1 MNEVKNALKRMAF
14 YYLLL
19 AINILP
25 NANIIPDN
33 FPTRNFS
40 EIYLLLLCV
49 CLVLYYSHRIVK
61 AGMLSFMMKSLSWMA
76 LLLILLRGIKYSAF
90 SQVGTLARHTWYLY
104 YVPMLLLPLFF
115 FYISLLVSPKG
126 NAHFPKK
133 WLWTLALTVVLIIL
147 VLSNDLHQLVFIFK
161 PNFYNWDVDYS
172 HGWLFYAVTAWQFVL
187 YFSAIIILII
197 KCRISSAKRNAWI
210 ILIPF
215 TTGIVLIALLL
226 SGKMP
231 RINGAHFI
239 EFPETLI
246 FTIAIVLEC
255 CIQLGLIPTNTDY
268 AKLFEK
274 FSIAAQITDENGQ
287 SVYSSYLAKP
297 LNQKQFALP
306 DGARIGEH
314 TVLHKMKIPGGFG
327 FWQDDMTELDRLN
340 GELAEAKENLAQE
353 TELIRLRNELKEK
366 ETKTRQ
372 RTLVY
377 DTIAK
382 RTQAQ
387 SQAISLLAEK
397 ARLSDDIAL
406 KHSYKFKITLL
417 GAYIKRYANLMLL
430 SQENSEIE
438 AGELALSVSEVLHY
452 LNFCAVPGECINS
465 ADCTVNADSALEV
478 FEAFETLIETNYSSM
493 KGVFVNISEQECV
506 VFKLTIE
513 NFKEELSSDMAER
526 LSERGVLVDCSQED
540 GVYYVC
546 FTLPKGGAKV

>member
-40 EIYLLLLCV
+40 EIYLLVLCV
-49 CLVLYYSHRIVK
+49 SLVLYYSHRIVK
-61 AGMLSFMMKSLSWMA
+61 SGMLSFMMKSLSWIA

-90 SQVGTLARHTWYLY
+90 SQVGVLARHTWYLY

-126 NAHFPKK
+126 NARFPKK
-133 WLWTLALTVVLIIL
+133 WLWTLAITVIFIIL
-147 VLSNDLHQLVFIFK
+147 VLTNDLHQLVFIFK
-161 PNFYNWDVDYS
+161 PNFYNWDSDYS
-172 HGWLFYAVTAWQFVL
+172 HGWLFYALTIWQLVL
-187 YFSAIIILII
+187 YFIAVIILII

-215 TTGIVLIALLL
+215 AVGIVLIALLL
-226 SGKMP
+226 TGKMP
-231 RINGAHFI
+231 VINGAHII
-239 EFPETLI
+239 EFPESLI
-246 FTIAIVLEC
+246 FTIAVVLEC

-268 AKLFEK
+268 GKLFEK
-274 FSIAAQITDENGQ
+274 FSIAAQITDEKGA
-287 SVYSSYLAKP
+287 SIYSSYLAKP
-297 LNQKQFALP
+297 LSEKQFALS

-340 GELAEAKENLAQE
+340 SELAEAKENLAQE

-382 RTQAQ
+382 RTQTQ
-387 SQAISLLAEK
+387 SQAISHFAEK

-406 KHSYKFKITLL
+406 KQDYKSRITLL

-430 SQENSEIE
+430 SQENSVIE
-438 AGELALSVSEVLHY
+438 AGELALSVSEVMHY
-452 LNFCAVPGECINS
+452 LNFCGVPGECINS
-465 ADCTVNADSALEV
+465 ADSTIDADTALEV
-478 FEAFETLIETNYSSM
+478 FEAFEMLIETNYSSM
-493 KGVFVNISEQECV
+493 KGAFANISEQDALI
-506 VFKLTIE
+506 FKLTIE
-513 NFKEELSSDMAER
+513 NFKEDLSLDVAQC
-526 LSERGVLVDCSQED
+526 LSAKGVLVDCSQED
-540 GVYYVC
+540 GVYYIC
-546 FTLPKGGAKV
+546 FTLPKGGVGI